1 MSYFKLFQSEL
12 NQQQFT
18 TKLKGVFINTSY
30 ENNKSRCSE
39 AFVENFLY
47 DEANMDMQTTTAR
60 LREICSFFVAPIKEI
75 ECNHNQMCFIRCED
89 FDVKAEVENTG
100 PFSFNLADDVYVLPP
115 IPNQLV
121 DFDRLKV
128 HIGRQTY
135 LKPLLVPKYE
145 IVNMYEDVAK
155 SSSSS
160 SHPTYSSLLF
170 KTFPNVAEE
179 VVNLLACGLGFV
191 PSGYVVSKSSHEPP
205 GIKAVKIQPF
215 EKFVMKIVKP
225 TTAAMPDM
233 TRFFEK

>member
-1 MSYFKLFQSEL
+1 M
-12 NQQQFT
+12 
-18 TKLKGVFINTSY
+18 
-30 ENNKSRCSE
+30 
-39 AFVENFLY
+39 
-47 DEANMDMQTTTAR
+47 
-60 LREICSFFVAPIKEI
+60 APIKEI

-191 PSGYVVSKSSHEPP
+191 PSGYVVSKSSHGAAWYKGSENS
-205 GIKAVKIQPF
+205 AVREVCDENRQAYDRCHARHDEIL
-215 EKFVMKIVKP
+215 
-225 TTAAMPDM
+225 
-233 TRFFEK
+233 